1 MCVRLHQF
9 IKHCHTHLSGTW
21 PDCVCYA
28 RHPTDGRHAR
38 THDHR
43 CNNAKTTPTGGF
55 LAFTHDPLGTI
66 ARAYHAHG
74 DCFTL
79 RMFHKKITFLV
90 GPEAH
95 LTFFKA
101 VGKDYDVE
109 LDQASCYGFMTPIF
123 GKGVV

>member
-1 MCVRLHQF
+1 MN
-9 IKHCHTHLSGTW
+9 LSI
-21 PDCVCYA
+21 A
-28 RHPTDGRHAR
+28 RWSLA
-38 THDHR
+38 
-43 CNNAKTTPTGGF
+43 GGF
-55 LAFTHDPLGTI
+55 LAFTRDPLGTV
-66 ARAYHAHG
+66 ARAYEKLG

-109 LDQASCYGFMTPIF
+109 LDQ
-123 GKGVV
+123 V